1 LGRQATDALSWRG
14 CTIEEVARGLDGCRL
29 ARMAMLTRAGTARP
43 SHVLRFRFGLW
54 KRKVQLHVA
63 IEWFKLVV
71 RAQRHLVQAIRR
83 WATVAAAS
91 LRLHGAVIAWEHTAE
106 IRHAR
111 RPRPVRCQLS
121 GGWAA
126 WRMQWQEAAR
136 QRERSRRAL
145 LHYEVHRLR
154 RQQARGWQAWLERQE
169 EACSIYSGVAVG
181 ARGAARRALRG
192 WAESAQR
199 LWLAAA
205 ERRRGEAVQPGLH
218 EPEWLR
224 LAAAS
229 LLLSARATPPHTP
242 PHTPPRGA
250 RVEAVEA
257 SDASDGLAASD
268 ADAPAPAPAFAPARG
283 AAGGGGGGEASDR
296 DAPPWLLQAEA
307 TLASSAAA
315 ATAAADTAAA
325 KPLATAERA
334 ALQQSLGWWA
344 RCTANLAMAQAGRAV
359 AHWLAKRGALRQM
372 RGRAGWPERLTPL
385 ATLCRKYKS

>member
-1 LGRQATDALSWRG
+1 
-14 CTIEEVARGLDGCRL
+14 
-29 ARMAMLTRAGTARP
+29 MLTRAGTARP
-43 SHVLRFRFGLW
+43 PHVLRFRFGLW

-71 RAQRHLVQAIRR
+71 RAQRHLVQAISR
-83 WATVAAAS
+83 WRTVAAAS

-145 LHYEVHRLR
+145 LHYEVHRVR
-154 RQQARGWQAWLERQE
+154 RQQARGWQAWLARQE
-169 EACSIYSGVAVG
+169 EAGRCRAMLRRGVAVG

-205 ERRRGEAVQPGLH
+205 ERRRGEAVQQQAVQPGLH

-250 RVEAVEA
+250 RVAAVEA

-268 ADAPAPAPAFAPARG
+268 ADAPAPAPAFAFARG

-325 KPLATAERA
+325 DTAAAKPLATAERA
-334 ALQQSLGWWA
+334 ALQQSLWWWA

-385 ATLCRKYKS
+385 ETSCTSQ